1 MRLSS
6 QNLKKKLISYFKV
19 IFAEAGFF
27 ESIADQMDARTGE
40 RYDRKESLWD
50 VRCKDVKKP

>member
-1 MRLSS
+1 MVLCT
-6 QNLKKKLISYFKV
+6 LISYFKV

-40 RYDRKESLWD
+40 CYDRKESLWD
-50 VRCKDVKKP
+50 VRCKDGKKP